1 MSLYG
6 GMNTV
11 QGSNSCLCDL
21 RSDTMTAPNDAMRA
35 AMASAV
41 VGDDVYGEDP
51 TVTALESRL
60 ATLLGKEAAVFMPT
74 GTQSNLAGLMA
85 HCGRGDEIIVGDAYH
100 IYCDEAAGG
109 LCAWRYLDEC
119 HCHASKWSGVASGGD
134 DSD

>member
-6 GMNTV
+6 GMNTA
-11 QGSNSCLCDL
+11 QGSNSCLCEL

-60 ATLLGKEAAVFMPT
+60 ATLLGKEAAVFMRT
-74 GTQSNLAGLMA
+74 GTQSNLTGLMA

-100 IYCDEAAGG
+100 IYCDEAAGP
-109 LCAWRYLDEC
+109 LCLAVSR
-119 HCHASKWSGVASGGD
+119 
-134 DSD
+134 